1 MGIEYKISGVVQLV
15 AISIISIYLF
25 LGIVPKSYALGVA
38 IFFILKGISFTI
50 FKQNPLSLLDA
61 ISGFYLLFPVLGWFS
76 NTALNIIVIVFLTQ
90 KGIVYLLR

>member
-1 MGIEYKISGVVQLV
+1 MHKILGVAQLA

-25 LGIVPKSYALGVA
+25 SDIVPKSYALGAVLYF
-38 IFFILKGISFTI
+38 ISKGILFTILKRS
-50 FKQNPLSLLDA
+50 PLSLLDA

-76 NTALNIIVIVFLTQ
+76 SDVLNIIVIIFLVQ